1 MRYFSNAKAKVILDI
16 LVNKIIM
23 ALTICSQIII
33 SLCICISN
41 WLRTPPL
48 TEPEE
53 NALSTLPTVRMMGTV
68 DFHAPSDS
76 AL

>member
-1 MRYFSNAKAKVILDI
+1 MSQTETII
-16 LVNKIIM
+16 LVVFVYSKK
-23 ALTICSQIII
+23 L
-33 SLCICISN
+33 SLCISVSN

-53 NALSTLPTVRMMGTV
+53 NALPAPPTVMMMGTV
-68 DFHAPSDS
+68 DFLAPSDS